1 MKTFTSKF
9 ILIGV
14 ISLVIIAGGAY
25 ALKRNVGSITIPAKE
40 PVSEIPVGDTVPFL
54 TVPNGFKIEYYAK
67 NIPGARTLTI
77 DPKGRMLVAQT
88 EKGSITLVEDTDNNG
103 FADKQTVLI
112 EGLAKPHGMITQ
124 CDNTTCVL
132 YVAESNALSLFD
144 YNLETGA
151 LSNKTKLADI
161 DFSKSDR
168 HFTRSLLFLPA
179 PENNTLLISVG
190 STCNVCAE
198 GEKDNGKILAYNTMT
213 KKLSVFATGLRNAP
227 FMTLDPIKGR
237 VFATEMGRDGL
248 GDDTPPDE
256 INIIEKGKNYGW
268 PICYGKNIHDTD
280 FDKNVYIRNPCMEP
294 FETQSF
300 IDLQAHSAPLGLTF
314 IGEEGWPEAY
324 WYNLLV
330 AEHGSWNRTEPVGYK
345 VERITMDAKGVY
357 LGKEDF
363 ITGWLTSD
371 GSKLGRP
378 ADIQAFPGGLVYIT
392 DDLLG
397 VVYKLSKI
405 SE

>member
-1 MKTFTSKF
+1 
-9 ILIGV
+9 
-14 ISLVIIAGGAY
+14 
-25 ALKRNVGSITIPAKE
+25 
-40 PVSEIPVGDTVPFL
+40 
-54 TVPNGFKIEYYAK
+54 
-67 NIPGARTLTI
+67 
-77 DPKGRMLVAQT
+77 
-88 EKGSITLVEDTDNNG
+88 
-103 FADKQTVLI
+103 
-112 EGLAKPHGMITQ
+112 
-124 CDNTTCVL
+124 VL

-151 LSNKTKLADI
+151 LTNKTKLADI

-345 VERITMDAKGVY
+345 VERITMDAKGAY